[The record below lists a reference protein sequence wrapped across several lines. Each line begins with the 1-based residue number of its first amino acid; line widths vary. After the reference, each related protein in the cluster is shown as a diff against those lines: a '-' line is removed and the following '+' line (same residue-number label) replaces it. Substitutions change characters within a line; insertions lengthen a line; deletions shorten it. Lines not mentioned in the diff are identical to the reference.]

1 MGWVNQSPLAQHEL
15 KPESLHHNLPG
26 QPGVYLFKDSADRV
40 IYVGKAKDLKK
51 RVLSYFK
58 TSSDL
63 PYKTA
68 AMMKRAEGL
77 NYILTAT
84 EKEAFILERNL
95 IKKHMPRYNIVL
107 RDDKQYPCLRLDIKD
122 TYPRLNIVRKIK
134 KDGAIYFGPF
144 SSANSVRST
153 LKLIDRVFHL
163 RKCKGGSLPKRS
175 RPCLNYQLGRC
186 LGPCTHDIP
195 GLSYREIV
203 DQVKLFLEGRNLE
216 LVRHL
221 KKNMNLASDQ
231 LNFEKAAGI
240 RDQIRA
246 VEATIERQH
255 VVSPKM
261 EDQDII
267 GIAQKDGISQL
278 VILYVRRGFLLGSRD
293 YIVRDK
299 GGSSSEVIEAFLK
312 QYYSQGLF
320 IPKQILTS
328 EPVEEIIPIADWI
341 SDLAKKR
348 VSIHHPR
355 RGEKLRL
362 TRMAVANAENLIASR
377 KESRK
382 EDLIKLTKFVL
393 KLKKVPRIIEGL
405 DISNLYGDMA
415 VGTIVSFVEGLPHKS
430 GYRNYRIKGV
440 DGIDDYGMMSEL
452 VARRL
457 SKGLPPDLFVVDG
470 GKGHLLVVKKTMK
483 DYPGLEVPEVVAIAK
498 ADEKRGENAD
508 KVYIV
513 DRKNPLALPSD
524 HSVLFLLMRIRDE
537 AHRRAVTYHRNIRGK
552 SLKASELDTIP
563 GIGFKRKKR
572 LLKHFGDID
581 AVSNAR
587 FEDLVLCPGITPS
600 VAKSILRFFDFY
612 RNNH

>member
-1 MGWVNQSPLAQHEL
+1 
-15 KPESLHHNLPG
+15 
-26 QPGVYLFKDSADRV
+26 
-40 IYVGKAKDLKK
+40 
-51 RVLSYFK
+51 
-58 TSSDL
+58 
-63 PYKTA
+63 
-68 AMMKRAEGL
+68 
-77 NYILTAT
+77 
-84 EKEAFILERNL
+84 
-95 IKKHMPRYNIVL
+95 
-107 RDDKQYPCLRLDIKD
+107 
-122 TYPRLNIVRKIK
+122 
-134 KDGAIYFGPF
+134 
-144 SSANSVRST
+144 
-153 LKLIDRVFHL
+153 
-163 RKCKGGSLPKRS
+163 
-175 RPCLNYQLGRC
+175 
-186 LGPCTHDIP
+186 
-195 GLSYREIV
+195 
-203 DQVKLFLEGRNLE
+203 
-216 LVRHL
+216 
-221 KKNMNLASDQ
+221 
-231 LNFEKAAGI
+231 
-240 RDQIRA
+240 
-246 VEATIERQH
+246 
-255 VVSPKM
+255 
-261 EDQDII
+261 
-267 GIAQKDGISQL
+267 
-278 VILYVRRGFLLGSRD
+278 
-293 YIVRDK
+293 
-299 GGSSSEVIEAFLK
+299 
-312 QYYSQGLF
+312 
-320 IPKQILTS
+320 
-328 EPVEEIIPIADWI
+328 
-341 SDLAKKR
+341 
-348 VSIHHPR
+348 
-355 RGEKLRL
+355 
-362 TRMAVANAENLIASR
+362 MAVANAENLIASR